1 MKLKQLFMSAFLM
14 IGLTGL
20 AQLDGRLL
28 AADAKSSSK
37 TPALQPAD
45 FTASDLEGLQKR
57 LQSSEFLRVDF
68 VQKKT
73 SRTRPNRPVI
83 VKGHAM
89 FQRPDRFRWVLG
101 EPINEETV
109 FNGRDLFKYL
119 PRENTAARYSA
130 RGQQA
135 REVRKVVDFVLN
147 VGSLLKS
154 YKLDSGKRNGNLV
167 HLSFVPVEAAADEI
181 VNLEMTVD
189 EAAGF
194 VSRVF
199 FSLRNKASLE
209 VNFSN
214 PDRRRLTPL
223 TFAIP
228 ATVKVNDVL

>member
-1 MKLKQLFMSAFLM
+1 MRPEKLFLFGLILLSHAVMASAAEISTDEL
-14 IGLTGL
+14 
-20 AQLDGRLL
+20 
-28 AADAKSSSK
+28 S
-37 TPALQPAD
+37 ALQ
-45 FTASDLEGLQKR
+45 QK

-73 SRTRPNRPVI
+73 SRTRPNRPVV

-101 EPINEETV
+101 APINEETL

-130 RGQQA
+130 KGQQA

-147 VGSLLKS
+147 VGSLFKS
-154 YKLDSGKRNGNLV
+154 YKLTNGTRKDNLV
-167 HLSFVPVEAAADEI
+167 SLSFVPVAPDADEI
-181 VNLEMTVD
+181 VNLEMTID
-189 EAAGF
+189 ERAGF
-194 VSRVF
+194 VTRVF
-199 FSLRNKASLE
+199 FALRNKATLE

-223 TFAIP
+223 TFSIP
-228 ATVKVNDVL
+228 ETVKVNNVL